1 MSRVVQ
7 KVTIEKM
14 EIPAEMGGFGTRV
27 ETGAVEFTYP
37 DGNRD
42 WSGYFIRGDNAFN
55 IVLQIKTLE
64 DALNEIKK
72 KFPEEAVQIGWP
84 LMTLVG
90 LKNDIV
96 RDVIEGEGFEGLIT

>member
-1 MSRVVQ
+1 MEKVQ
-7 KVTIEKM
+7 VKPEWAN
-14 EIPAEMGGFGTRV
+14 IPEGENGIDV
-27 ETGAVEFTYP
+27 ECV
-37 DGNRD
+37 
-42 WSGYFIRGDNAFN
+42 
-55 IVLQIKTLE
+55 VLQIKTLE